1 MIIRPFQPADEA
13 EWRELRHALWPD
25 TTSGDH
31 AEDLAE
37 YLGHPDSHLIL
48 VAALPSGG
56 LTGFAEVRLRSHV
69 DGCRTSPVGFLE
81 GWYVVAAY
89 RRQGVGGALVRAAEA
104 WARGRGCR
112 EMASD
117 TWVDNT
123 GSRAAH
129 QALGFEEGSAV
140 VTFRKSLEG

>member
-1 MIIRPFQPADEA
+1 MNIRPLQPADER

-25 TTSGDH
+25 TTSQDH

-37 YLGHPDSHLIL
+37 YLAHPESHLIL
-48 VAALPSGG
+48 VAALESGG
-56 LTGFAEVRLRSHV
+56 LAGFVEVRLRSHV

-81 GWYVVAAY
+81 GWYVATAY

-112 EMASD
+112 EMGSD

-129 QALGFEEGSAV
+129 QALGFEEGSPV